1 MGREIGMVRIVLIV
15 CLICLLFVIIQ
26 KLRRSWQV
34 RQKQSVTRKQMVQCV
49 GCSIYLPKDDA
60 LRKGDNY
67 FCCYDH
73 METKLKK
80 Y

>member
-1 MGREIGMVRIVLIV
+1 MGHEIGMVRIVLIV

-26 KLRRSWQV
+26 KLRQSWQV

-67 FCCYDH
+67 FCCTDH
-73 METKLKK
+73 MKTEQKK
-80 Y
+80 N